1 MAEREAK
8 PPWSAVPRAVKAE
21 VARILGSPVASAER
35 MYGGYAPSATFR
47 LVLRNGRRAFLKST
61 YPLPKGSAVVWGV
74 ADEERAYRALGAR
87 IRPWAPALF
96 GSFDVDGW
104 HGLVLED
111 LGPADVPPWTA
122 PVVGRASYA
131 RARFARSST
140 STRGRTTCASGAD
153 CASSTGTSPAWDRGS
168 STSRRSRSRSRPKA
182 GRRPSGSSRRIASGS
197 TSTTVCCA
205 WRSRRSPAC
214 SPSAPPSRRSRGCR
228 GCARS
233 SAGSSGR
240 RSPGRRASTICPLP
254 AGSRRSRTDVPEWPD
269 LHVVRG
275 RLEKTLVGREITLV
289 RIGGPLVLR
298 ARVDVGRAL
307 AHRVFRAVR
316 HRGKFLLFELDRG
329 RIVVNP
335 MLAGVFELADA
346 ESKLTRTTALS
357 LVLDDGNDLRYRDD
371 KRMGKVHVLE
381 EGDDLGDV
389 HGFADLGP
397 DAGTLDWNAT
407 EFAERARA
415 TRRELRN
422 LLMDQTFVAGIG
434 NAYADEILWEARL
447 HPKRRV
453 ATLSEDELHGLFDA
467 VRSVIARGVTEV
479 EAGLPPELGT
489 KVRDH
494 MKVRGHRGKPCPRC
508 GTPIVKTRHGLDD
521 MYLCPPCPPPPRG
534 QIR

>member
-1 MAEREAK
+1 
-8 PPWSAVPRAVKAE
+8 
-21 VARILGSPVASAER
+21 
-35 MYGGYAPSATFR
+35 
-47 LVLRNGRRAFLKST
+47 
-61 YPLPKGSAVVWGV
+61 
-74 ADEERAYRALGAR
+74 
-87 IRPWAPALF
+87 
-96 GSFDVDGW
+96 
-104 HGLVLED
+104 
-111 LGPADVPPWTA
+111 
-122 PVVGRASYA
+122 
-131 RARFARSST
+131 
-140 STRGRTTCASGAD
+140 
-153 CASSTGTSPAWDRGS
+153 
-168 STSRRSRSRSRPKA
+168 
-182 GRRPSGSSRRIASGS
+182 
-197 TSTTVCCA
+197 
-205 WRSRRSPAC
+205 
-214 SPSAPPSRRSRGCR
+214 
-228 GCARS
+228 
-233 SAGSSGR
+233 
-240 RSPGRRASTICPLP
+240 
-254 AGSRRSRTDVPEWPD
+254 VPEWPD

-275 RLEKTLVGREITLV
+275 RLEKALVGREITLV
-289 RIGGPLVLR
+289 RIGDPLVLR
-298 ARVDVGRAL
+298 ARVDVERAL

-494 MKVRGHRGKPCPRC
+494 MKVRGHKGKPCPRC

-521 MYLCPPCPPPPRG
+521 MYLCPHCQLPPRG